1 MLSKL
6 AGLYELEQQSD
17 KAMGLYTELSGN
29 EWFAAEAYRAMG
41 RLHELAGK
49 KEEAAAMY
57 GKYLELTGSQVGQG
71 KADPTRDMVQSR
83 LNQLKK

>member
-1 MLSKL
+1 MPS
-6 AGLYELEQQSD
+6 APFVDAPRTG
-17 KAMGLYTELSGN
+17 AT
-29 EWFAAEAYRAMG
+29 AA